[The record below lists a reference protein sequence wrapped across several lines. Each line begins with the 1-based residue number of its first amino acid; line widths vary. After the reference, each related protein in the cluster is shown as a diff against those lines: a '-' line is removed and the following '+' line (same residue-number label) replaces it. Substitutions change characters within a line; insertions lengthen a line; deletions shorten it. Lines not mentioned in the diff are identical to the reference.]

1 MPHAERLP
9 VKTPVE
15 RCLEVLA
22 LLCESPKPL
31 SAFDL
36 SAQLGTPKS
45 TVHRFLQTLSDAG
58 WVEQD
63 LSTGLYQPSLKM
75 MVIGQRLLLQSRIP
89 DIFQPLLEKLAAAT
103 RLLVRMAIVNAN
115 SLTWIAQ
122 AQGAHEGLVYQPK
135 KTAKISLHTTAS
147 GKAWLATLDREMAL
161 RLALESGLGQ
171 GGVGG
176 PSAIRTV
183 GELTAE
189 LDRTAERGWAVA
201 LEEEDSDIGAVACT
215 ISQEKKTIGTVSL
228 TGPVRRF
235 SEKHLPEITGAIIK
249 TANDLSSVWP
259 HYLNA
264 ERVAGEN
271 ETAENRTH

>member
-1 MPHAERLP
+1 

-36 SAQLGTPKS
+36 SVQLQTPKS
-45 TVHRFLQTLSDAG
+45 TVHRFLLTLSTAG

-63 LSTGLYQPSLKM
+63 QATGLYQPSLKM

-122 AQGAHEGLVYQPK
+122 AQGAQEGLVYQPK

-161 RLALESGLGQ
+161 RLALESGLGE
-171 GGVGG
+171 GSVGG
-176 PSAIRTV
+176 PDAIRTV
-183 GELTAE
+183 GELTVE
-189 LDRTAERGWAVA
+189 LDRTAQRGWATA
-201 LEEEDSDIGAVACT
+201 LEEAEADIGAVACA
-215 ISQEKKTIGTVSL
+215 ISQEKKAIGTVSVA
-228 TGPVRRF
+228 GPVSRF
-235 SEKHLPEITGAIIK
+235 SEKHLPEIADAIVK
-249 TANDLSSVWP
+249 TAHDLSSVWP
-259 HYLNA
+259 HDLH
-264 ERVAGEN
+264 AGRSMAGNEN
-271 ETAENRTH
+271 AENRTR